1 MLNWIL
7 LTEDA
12 LEDYLAK
19 DQLALL
25 TQHQVSNNPLN
36 HLIVDICAYVR
47 SFVPN
52 ALLPSSLSAASIP
65 DVCKS
70 IACTLI
76 IEVLQARLPEIQ
88 LSNDQIRNADNAR
101 QSLLNL
107 QEIWQNE
114 CNDAKRPSRIEAV
127 RHRPHDANTKT
138 LQGF

>member
-12 LEDYLAK
+12 LEDYLVK

-25 TQHQVSNNPLN
+25 TQHQASDNPLN
-36 HLIVDICAYVR
+36 NLIVDICAYVR

-52 ALLPSSLSAASIP
+52 TWLPSPLLDTSIP

-70 IACTLI
+70 IACILI
-76 IEVLQARLPEIQ
+76 IEVLQARLPEMQ
-88 LSNDQIRNADNAR
+88 LSNDQIRNADHAR

-107 QEIWQNE
+107 KEVWQHE
-114 CNDAKRPSRIEAV
+114 CNDAKRHLRIETV